1 MRISTLKA
9 GALSLFVGA
18 FLAVGAAT
26 ATAAGSWALYS
37 STFYTSKSS
46 CDIRAAALNL
56 QAIGEGRNVEYQ
68 CFQNAYVNP
77 PVYGVY
83 WRNR

>member
-1 MRISTLKA
+1 MRSRTLKA
-9 GALSLFVGA
+9 GALSLFAGVLLAAGA
-18 FLAVGAAT
+18 GN
-26 ATAAGSWALYS
+26 ATAAGSWTLHS
-37 STFYTSKSS
+37 GTFYTSKSS
-46 CDIRAAALNL
+46 CDIRAASLNL

-83 WRNR
+83 WRTR